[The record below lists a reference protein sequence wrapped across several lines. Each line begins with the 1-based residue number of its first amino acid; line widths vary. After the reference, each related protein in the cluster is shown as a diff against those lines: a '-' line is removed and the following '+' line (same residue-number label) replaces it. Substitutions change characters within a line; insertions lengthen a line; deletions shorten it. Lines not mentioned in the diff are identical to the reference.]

1 MSPRVFIILATTLS
15 FYRQKPVQA
24 LFVLVGL
31 VLGCGLY
38 TAVAQIN
45 ASAKASYAEA
55 DQILGASA
63 QWRITDRFDN
73 EVAVEDYIRL
83 RRSGFT
89 QVYPVIEKRLP
100 SADGA
105 LISLIATDLLAL
117 PLTAADSTNTD
128 ENPFSGAGWSG
139 LTQPPFET
147 WVPAET
153 AVRLGIVE
161 GEQIRLRDGKLLPPA
176 VIRSQAQQRDQL
188 FMDLGAALSLFET
201 SRVSYLAA
209 SELTASE
216 QQQIS
221 KVFDDRLLV
230 TNNSEALDLAQL
242 TQSLHTNLTAL
253 GLLSFVVGT
262 FIVFNAVHFS
272 LHARRQTL
280 HILGDLG
287 ATRGQIMAAILME
300 AFVWALVGALLGTL
314 LAQPL
319 SAALM
324 PAVAAT
330 LQNIYGA
337 SVSTLPVFNADLFLQ
352 ALLLALSG
360 LSLAMVVPLV
370 RSIDSPGS
378 GEDVANEA
386 ASVAQLLS
394 RRELTGAFLGA
405 CFLGTA
411 YLTYP
416 LASTVVQGFGLL
428 ALVLFAGITLLPVI
442 ILLIV
447 ALGHHVLGRHWLGRW
462 ALADVRFQLPHLR
475 LAMMALLLT
484 LIANI
489 GVTSLVGSFRI
500 ALTNWLETRLSADI
514 YVTAGVLERESVNEQ
529 KWVRSAHQR
538 TEIDATFAGRKMT
551 IIGVDAGAPDFTA
564 ANVIAAN
571 DTKGAADAYERWVA
585 HNYPVASSSEVAA
598 RSKLN
603 DVSYPQS
610 ASGVPDPAGA
620 LFIDSR
626 TAVVTTQLSE
636 ARRSTESTVKVFAN
650 EQLKYLAG
658 IEVGDSFELPTALGV
673 RHFEVLGFFHDY
685 GNVNYALHLPTQIFL
700 ELFPNAKPQGWGLWV
715 ADEKMEAADL
725 GLSELGVEPGSW
737 VSQRDV
743 LAISMAIFNRTFAI
757 TRALNTL
764 TLLVAAVAIFAA
776 LLAVYQ
782 IRRSEYALWRSL
794 GATWPTFF
802 LVSGFPIILMTGVV
816 MLLALPLGIALSWL
830 LIHKINVISFGW
842 TMPVVIDPAPISFL
856 FVVVAAVVLSAF
868 LLASLGQRAAVNSA
882 LKELAGE

>member
-1 MSPRVFIILATTLS
+1 MTHPILITLATTLS
-15 FYRQKPVQA
+15 FYRQKPLQA

-63 QWRITDRFDN
+63 QWRITDRLN
-73 EVAVEDYIRL
+73 GEVAVEDYIRL
-83 RRSGFT
+83 RRAGFT

-100 SADGA
+100 TAGGA

-117 PLTAADSTNTD
+117 PLSTADGTSTG

-139 LTQPPFET
+139 LTQPPYET
-147 WVPAET
+147 WVPTET
-153 AVRLGIVE
+153 AERLGIVE

-176 VIRSQAQQRDQL
+176 VIRSQTQQRDQV
-188 FMDLGAALSLFET
+188 FMDVGAVLSLFET
-201 SRVSYLAA
+201 NRVSYLAA
-209 SELTASE
+209 SHLTESE
-216 QQQIS
+216 QHQIS
-221 KVFDDRLLV
+221 EVFDDRLLA
-230 TNNSEALDLAQL
+230 TNNSQALDLTQL

-280 HILGDLG
+280 RVLGDLG
-287 ATRGQIMAAILME
+287 AARRNVTAAILLE
-300 AFVWALVGALLGTL
+300 AFVWAVVGASLGTL

-330 LQNIYGA
+330 LSNIYGA
-337 SVSTLPVFNADLFLQ
+337 SVSSLPVFNVDLFLQ
-352 ALLLALSG
+352 ALLLAMSG
-360 LSLAMVVPLV
+360 LLLAMVVPLV
-370 RSIDSPGS
+370 RSIGS
-378 GEDVANEA
+378 SGLGQVAGNEDPSVD
-386 ASVAQLLS
+386 ASLS
-394 RRELTGAFLGA
+394 HKELTGAFLGA
-405 CFLGTA
+405 GFLIAA
-411 YLTYP
+411 YLSYP

-442 ILLIV
+442 ILWVV
-447 ALGHHVLGRHWLGRW
+447 ALANSGFSRHWLGRW
-462 ALADVRFQLPHLR
+462 ALADVRFQLPHMR

-514 YVTAGVLERESVNEQ
+514 YVTAGVLEPESISQ
-529 KWVRSAHQR
+529 QSWVQSAHQR
-538 TEIDATFAGRKMT
+538 IEIDTTFSGRKMT
-551 IIGVDAGAPDFTA
+551 IVGVDVDAPDFTA
-564 ANVIAAN
+564 SSVIGADPDAFN
-571 DTKGAADAYERWVA
+571 RWMSGGEIGQSSASDTLSIDVLA
-585 HNYPVASSSEVAA
+585 HNYSVADGPIIDSVASGGSAA
-598 RSKLN
+598 GFVGSTAT
-603 DVSYPQS
+603 S
-610 ASGVPDPAGA
+610 ADTIKA
-620 LFIDSR
+620 
-626 TAVVTTQLSE
+626 
-636 ARRSTESTVKVFAN
+636 FAN
-650 EQLKYLAG
+650 EQLRYLAG
-658 IEVGDSFELPTALGV
+658 VEVGDAFDLPTVLGT
-673 RHFEVLGFFHDY
+673 RRFEVLGFFHDY
-685 GNVNYALHLPTQIFL
+685 GNVNYALHLPAQTFL
-700 ELFPNAKPQGWGLWV
+700 ELFPNAEPQGWGVWV
-715 ADEKMEAADL
+715 GDEQMETAEL
-725 GLSELGVEPGSW
+725 GLTELGVEPGSW
-737 VSQRDV
+737 VSQRDI
-743 LAISMAIFNRTFAI
+743 LAISMAIFDRTFAI

-764 TLLVAAVAIFAA
+764 TLLVAAVAIFAS

-782 IRRSEYALWRSL
+782 FRRSEYALWRSL
-794 GATWPTFF
+794 GATWPAFF

-842 TMPVVIDPAPISFL
+842 TMPVVIDPEPISFL
-856 FVVVAAVVLSAF
+856 FLVVTTVVLSAF
-868 LLASLGQRAAVNSA
+868 LLASLGQKAAVNNA
-882 LKELAGE
+882 LRELAGE

>member
-1 MSPRVFIILATTLS
+1 MTHPIFITLATTLS
-15 FYRQKPVQA
+15 FYRQRPLQA

-63 QWRITDRFDN
+63 QWRITDRLN
-73 EVAVEDYIRL
+73 SEVAVEDYIRL
-83 RRSGFT
+83 RRAGFT

-117 PLTAADSTNTD
+117 PLNPTDGASTG

-139 LTQPPFET
+139 LTQTPYET
-147 WVPAET
+147 WVPTET
-153 AVRLGIVE
+153 AKRLGIVE
-161 GEQIRLRDGKLLPPA
+161 GEQIRLRDGKRLPPA
-176 VIRSQAQQRDQL
+176 VIRSQAQQRDQI
-188 FMDLGAALSLFET
+188 FMDVGAVLSLFET
-201 SRVSYLAA
+201 NRVSYLAA
-209 SELTASE
+209 SHLTVSE

-221 KVFDDRLLV
+221 EVFDDRLLA
-230 TNNSEALDLAQL
+230 TNNAQALDLTQL

-280 HILGDLG
+280 RVLGDLG
-287 ATRGQIMAAILME
+287 AARRDVMAAILLE
-300 AFVWALVGALLGTL
+300 AFIWAVVGALLGTL

-330 LQNIYGA
+330 LSNIYGA
-337 SVSTLPVFNADLFLQ
+337 SVSSLPVFNADLFLQ

-360 LSLAMVVPLV
+360 LLLAMVLPLV
-370 RSIDSPGS
+370 RSIDSPSIG
-378 GEDVANEA
+378 GVAGKDSPSA
-386 ASVAQLLS
+386 TASLS
-394 RRELTGAFLGA
+394 RQELTAAFLGA
-405 CFLGTA
+405 GFLVAA
-411 YLTYP
+411 YVSYP
-416 LASTVVQGFGLL
+416 VASTVVQGFGLL
-428 ALVLFAGITLLPVI
+428 ALVLFAGIALLPVS
-442 ILLIV
+442 ILLVV
-447 ALGHHVLGRHWLGRW
+447 AVGKVGFGRHWLGRW

-500 ALTNWLETRLSADI
+500 ALTHWLETRLSADI
-514 YVTAGVLERESVNEQ
+514 YVTAGVLEPTSISQQR
-529 KWVRSAHQR
+529 WVKSAHQR
-538 TEIDATFAGRKMT
+538 IEIDTTFSGRKMT
-551 IIGVDAGAPDFTA
+551 IVGVDVDAPDFTVA
-564 ANVIAAN
+564 SVI
-571 DTKGAADAYERWVA
+571 GADPGVFERWMSGDEIDQSPASGARSLDGSAPSRSVTDR
-585 HNYPVASSSEVAA
+585 PVVDSLASGDSVEYFVGSAASSAET
-598 RSKLN
+598 
-603 DVSYPQS
+603 
-610 ASGVPDPAGA
+610 
-620 LFIDSR
+620 I
-626 TAVVTTQLSE
+626 
-636 ARRSTESTVKVFAN
+636 KVFAN
-650 EQLKYLAG
+650 EQVRYLAG
-658 IEVGDSFELPTALGV
+658 VEVGDAFDLPTAQGT
-673 RHFEVLGFFHDY
+673 RRFEVLGFFHDY
-685 GNVNYALHLPTQIFL
+685 GNVNYALHLPAQSFL
-700 ELFPNAKPQGWGLWV
+700 KLFPNAEPQGWGLWV
-715 ADEKMEAADL
+715 GDEQMEAAEL
-725 GLSELGVEPGSW
+725 GLTELGVEPGSW

-743 LAISMAIFNRTFAI
+743 LAISMAIFDRTFAI

-764 TLLVAAVAIFAA
+764 TLLVAAVAIFAS

-782 IRRSEYALWRSL
+782 FRRNEYALWRSL

-842 TMPVVIDPAPISFL
+842 TMPVVTDAEPISFL
-856 FVVVAAVVLSAF
+856 FLVVAAVVLSAF
-868 LLASLGQRAAVNSA
+868 LLASLGQRAAVSNA

>member
-1 MSPRVFIILATTLS
+1 MTHPIFITLATTLS
-15 FYRQKPVQA
+15 FYRQKPLQA

-63 QWRITDRFDN
+63 QWRITDRLND
-73 EVAVEDYIRL
+73 EVAVEDYISL
-83 RRSGFT
+83 RRAGFT

-117 PLTAADSTNTD
+117 PLNTSDGASTG
-128 ENPFSGAGWSG
+128 ENAFSGAGWSG
-139 LTQPPFET
+139 LTQTPFEA
-147 WVPAET
+147 WVPTET
-153 AVRLGIVE
+153 AKRLGIVE

-176 VIRSQAQQRDQL
+176 VIRSQTQQRDQI
-188 FMDLGAALSLFET
+188 FMDVGAALSLFET
-201 SRVSYLAA
+201 NRVSYLAA
-209 SELTASE
+209 SHLTESE

-221 KVFDDRLLV
+221 EVFDDRLLA
-230 TNNSEALDLAQL
+230 TNSSQALDLTQL

-280 HILGDLG
+280 RVLGDLG
-287 ATRGQIMAAILME
+287 AAECDVIAAILLE
-300 AFVWALVGALLGTL
+300 AFIWAVVGALLGTL

-330 LQNIYGA
+330 LSNIYGA
-337 SVSTLPVFNADLFLQ
+337 SVSSLPVFNVDLFLQ
-352 ALLLALSG
+352 ALLLAISG
-360 LSLAMVVPLV
+360 LLLAMVVPLI
-370 RSIDSPGS
+370 RSIGS
-378 GEDVANEA
+378 SRLGQVAGNEDPSVD
-386 ASVAQLLS
+386 ASLS
-394 RRELTGAFLGA
+394 RQELTGAFLGA
-405 CFLGTA
+405 GFLIAA
-411 YLTYP
+411 YLSYP
-416 LASTVVQGFGLL
+416 LASTVVEGFGLL
-428 ALVLFAGITLLPVI
+428 ALVLFAGITLLPVV
-442 ILLIV
+442 ILWV
-447 ALGHHVLGRHWLGRW
+447 VGLGNAGFGRHWLGRW
-462 ALADVRFQLPHLR
+462 ALADVRFQLPHMR

-514 YVTAGVLERESVNEQ
+514 YVTAGVLEPESISQ
-529 KWVRSAHQR
+529 QSWVRSAHQR
-538 TEIDATFAGRKMT
+538 IEIDTTFSGRKMT
-551 IIGVDAGAPDFTA
+551 IVGVDVDAPDFTA
-564 ANVIAAN
+564 SSVI
-571 DTKGAADAYERWVA
+571 GADPDAFNRWMSGDK
-585 HNYPVASSSEVAA
+585 PDQS
-598 RSKLN
+598 
-603 DVSYPQS
+603 S
-610 ASGVPDPAGA
+610 ASET
-620 LFIDSR
+620 LFIDGLVHNYS
-626 TAVVTTQLSE
+626 VTDGPIIDSVASGGSAAGFVGSAATSGD
-636 ARRSTESTVKVFAN
+636 TITVFAN
-650 EQLKYLAG
+650 EQLRYLAG
-658 IEVGDSFELPTALGV
+658 VEVGDTFDLPTALGT
-673 RHFEVLGFFHDY
+673 RRFEVLGFFHDY
-685 GNVNYALHLPTQIFL
+685 GNVNYALHLPAQTFL
-700 ELFPNAKPQGWGLWV
+700 ELFPNAEPQGWGLWV
-715 ADEKMEAADL
+715 DDEQMETAEH
-725 GLSELGVEPGSW
+725 GLTELGVEPGSW

-743 LAISMAIFNRTFAI
+743 LAISMAIFDRTFAI

-764 TLLVAAVAIFAA
+764 TLLVAAVAIFAS

-782 IRRSEYALWRSL
+782 FRRSEYALWRSL

-842 TMPVVIDPAPISFL
+842 TMPVVIDAEPISFL
-856 FVVVAAVVLSAF
+856 FLVVTTVVLSAF
-868 LLASLGQRAAVNSA
+868 LLASTGQRAAVNSA

>member
-1 MSPRVFIILATTLS
+1 MTHPVFITLATTLS
-15 FYRQKPVQA
+15 FYRQRPIQA
-24 LFVLVGL
+24 LFVLIGL

-63 QWRITDRFDN
+63 QWRITDRLN
-73 EVAVEDYIRL
+73 TEVAVEDYIRL
-83 RRSGFT
+83 RRAGFT
-89 QVYPVIEKRLP
+89 DVYPVIERRLP

-117 PLTAADSTNTD
+117 PFDAADSTSTN
-128 ENPFSGAGWSG
+128 ENPFGGEGWSG

-153 AVRLGIVE
+153 AKRLGIGE
-161 GEQIRLRDGKLLPPA
+161 GEQIRLRDGRLLPPA
-176 VIRSQAQQRDQL
+176 VIRSQTQQRDQL
-188 FMDLGAALSLFET
+188 FMDIGAALSLFET
-201 SRVSYLAA
+201 NRVSYLAA
-209 SELTASE
+209 A
-216 QQQIS
+216 QINATKRQLIS
-221 KVFDDRLLV
+221 TQFNDRLVL
-230 TNNSEALDLAQL
+230 THNSDALDLSQL
-242 TQSLHTNLTAL
+242 TESLHTNLTAL

-280 HILGDLG
+280 RVLSDLG
-287 ATRGQIMAAILME
+287 AAKGDVLTAILLE
-300 AFVWALVGALLGTL
+300 ALLWAVVGALLGTL

-337 SVSTLPVFNADLFLQ
+337 SVSSLPVFNADLFWQ
-352 ALLLALSG
+352 ALLLAMSG
-360 LSLAMVVPLV
+360 LVLAMVLPLI
-370 RSIDSPGS
+370 RSTEGAAT
-378 GEDVANEA
+378 DVGANKDPSTVDA
-386 ASVAQLLS
+386 LLP
-394 RRELTGAFLGA
+394 RRELAFALLGSV
-405 CFLGTA
+405 FLVSA

-416 LASTVVQGFGLL
+416 LASTVIQGFGLL

-442 ILLIV
+442 ILLI
-447 ALGHHVLGRHWLGRW
+447 AGLGNLGLGRHWLGRW

-514 YVTAGVLERESVNEQ
+514 YVTAGVLESESLSG
-529 KWVRSAHQR
+529 KSWVKNAHQR
-538 TEIDATFAGRKMT
+538 VEIETTFAGRKMT
-551 IIGVDAGAPDFTA
+551 VVGVDIDAPDFTA
-564 ANVIAAN
+564 VNVI
-571 DTKGAADAYERWVA
+571 DSDPGAFKRWIAGEPISQSPAIVGVLADI
-585 HNYPVASSSEVAA
+585 PVTDSPATDSPATDSS
-598 RSKLN
+598 
-603 DVSYPQS
+603 VSRS
-610 ASGVPDPAGA
+610 ASEG
-620 LFIDSR
+620 
-626 TAVVTTQLSE
+626 
-636 ARRSTESTVKVFAN
+636 TVKVFAN
-650 EQLKYLAG
+650 EQLRYLAG
-658 IEVGDSFELPTALGV
+658 VEIGDSFELTTALGT
-673 RHFEVLGFFHDY
+673 RSFEVLGYFHDY
-685 GNVNYALHLPTQIFL
+685 GNVNYALHLPTKRFFT
-700 ELFPNAKPQGWGLWV
+700 LFPSAKTQGWGLWV
-715 ADEKMEAADL
+715 ADERMDVAELDL
-725 GLSELGVEPGSW
+725 TELGVEPGSW

-743 LAISMAIFNRTFAI
+743 LAISMAIFDRTFAI

-764 TLLVAAVAIFAA
+764 TLLVAAVAIFAS

-782 IRRSEYALWRSL
+782 FRRSEYALWRSL

-816 MLLALPLGIALSWL
+816 MLLSLPLGIALSWL

-842 TMPVVIDPAPISFL
+842 TMPVVIDAEPITFL
-856 FVVVAAVVLSAF
+856 FVVVTSVVLVAF
-868 LLASLGQRAAVNSA
+868 LLASFGQRTAVNSA

>member
-1 MSPRVFIILATTLS
+1 MTHPIFIALATTLS
-15 FYRQKPVQA
+15 FYRQKPLQA

-31 VLGCGLY
+31 VLGCGLF

-63 QWRITDRFDN
+63 QWRITDRLDS

-83 RRSGFT
+83 RRAGLT

-117 PLTAADSTNTD
+117 PLNTADDAGAG

-139 LTQPPFET
+139 LTQTPFET
-147 WVPAET
+147 WVPTET
-153 AVRLGIVE
+153 AKRLGIVD

-176 VIRSQAQQRDQL
+176 VIRSQTQQRDQI
-188 FMDLGAALSLFET
+188 FMDVGAALSLFE
-201 SRVSYLAA
+201 SNRVSYLAA
-209 SELTASE
+209 SHLTESE
-216 QQQIS
+216 QEQIS
-221 KVFDDRLLV
+221 ALFDGRLLAAD
-230 TNNSEALDLAQL
+230 NSQALDLAQL

-272 LHARRQTL
+272 LYARQQTL
-280 HILGDLG
+280 RVLGDLG
-287 ATRGQIMAAILME
+287 AARRDVMAAILLE
-300 AFVWALVGALLGTL
+300 AFMWAVVGALLGTL

-324 PAVAAT
+324 PAVATT
-330 LQNIYGA
+330 LSNIYGA
-337 SVSTLPVFNADLFLQ
+337 SVSSLPVFNADLFLQ

-360 LSLAMVVPLV
+360 LLLAMVLPLV
-370 RSIDSPGS
+370 RSIGSPAVGKL
-378 GEDVANEA
+378 GGVAANEDPSVD
-386 ASVAQLLS
+386 ASFS
-394 RRELTGAFLGA
+394 RRELTGALLGA
-405 CFLGTA
+405 GFLIAA
-411 YLTYP
+411 YVSYP

-428 ALVLFAGITLLPVI
+428 ALVLFAGITLLPVV
-442 ILLIV
+442 ILWV
-447 ALGHHVLGRHWLGRW
+447 VVLGNAGFSCHWLGRW
-462 ALADVRFQLPHLR
+462 ALSDVRFQLPHLR

-514 YVTAGVLERESVNEQ
+514 YVTAGVLEPESISQ
-529 KWVRSAHQR
+529 QSWVRSAHQR
-538 TEIDATFAGRKMT
+538 TEIDTTFSGRKMT
-551 IIGVDAGAPDFTA
+551 IVGVDVDAPDFTA
-564 ANVIAAN
+564 ASVI
-571 DTKGAADAYERWVA
+571 GADSGVFNRWI
-585 HNYPVASSSEVAA
+585 SSDKTDQS
-598 RSKLN
+598 
-603 DVSYPQS
+603 S
-610 ASGVPDPAGA
+610 ASGA
-620 LFIDSR
+620 LSIGSLSLNRSVTDGPVIDSIASGGSAGGLVGSAA
-626 TAVVTTQLSE
+626 TSE
-636 ARRSTESTVKVFAN
+636 DTIKVFAN
-650 EQLKYLAG
+650 EQLRYLAG
-658 IEVGDSFELPTALGV
+658 VEVGDTVDLPTWQGT
-673 RHFEVLGFFHDY
+673 RRFEVLGFFHDY

-700 ELFPNAKPQGWGLWV
+700 KLFPNAQPQGWGLWV
-715 ADEKMEAADL
+715 GDEQMETAEL
-725 GLSELGVEPGSW
+725 GLTELGVEPGSW

-743 LAISMAIFNRTFAI
+743 LAISMAIFDRTFAI

-764 TLLVAAVAIFAA
+764 TLLVAAVAIFAS

-782 IRRSEYALWRSL
+782 FRRSEYALWRSL

-842 TMPVVIDPAPISFL
+842 TMPVVIDAEPISFL
-856 FVVVAAVVLSAF
+856 FLVVAAVVLSAF

-882 LKELAGE
+882 LKALAGE

>member
-1 MSPRVFIILATTLS
+1 MTHPIFITLATTLS
-15 FYRQKPVQA
+15 FYRQKPLQA

-63 QWRITDRFDN
+63 QWRITDRLSG
-73 EVAVEDYIRL
+73 EVAVEDYMRL
-83 RRSGFT
+83 RRAGLT

-117 PLTAADSTNTD
+117 PLNTADGASTG
-128 ENPFSGAGWSG
+128 ENPFSGARWSG
-139 LTQPPFET
+139 LTQTPFET
-147 WVPAET
+147 WVPTET
-153 AVRLGIVE
+153 AKRLGIVE
-161 GEQIRLRDGKLLPPA
+161 GEQVRLRDGKMLPPA
-176 VIRSQAQQRDQL
+176 VIRSQAQQRDQI
-188 FMDLGAALSLFET
+188 FMDVGAVLSLFET
-201 SRVSYLAA
+201 NRVSYLAA
-209 SELTASE
+209 SNLTASE

-221 KVFDDRLLV
+221 EMFDDRLLA
-230 TNNSEALDLAQL
+230 TNNSQALDLTQL

-280 HILGDLG
+280 RVLGDLG
-287 ATRGQIMAAILME
+287 AAKRDVIAAILLE
-300 AFVWALVGALLGTL
+300 AFIWAVVGALLGTL

-330 LQNIYGA
+330 LSNIYGA
-337 SVSTLPVFNADLFLQ
+337 SVSSLPVFNVDLFLQ
-352 ALLLALSG
+352 ALLLAISG
-360 LSLAMVVPLV
+360 LFLAMVVPLV
-370 RSIDSPGS
+370 RSIGS
-378 GEDVANEA
+378 SRLGQVAGNEDPSVD
-386 ASVAQLLS
+386 ASLS
-394 RRELTGAFLGA
+394 RQALTGAFLGA
-405 CFLGTA
+405 GFLIAA
-411 YLTYP
+411 YMSYP
-416 LASTVVQGFGLL
+416 LASTVVEGFGLL
-428 ALVLFAGITLLPVI
+428 ALVLFAGVTLLPAVI
-442 ILLIV
+442 LWVV
-447 ALGHHVLGRHWLGRW
+447 ALGNMGFGRHWLGRW
-462 ALADVRFQLPHLR
+462 ALADVRFQLPHMR

-514 YVTAGVLERESVNEQ
+514 YVTAGVLEPESISQ
-529 KWVRSAHQR
+529 QSWVHSAHQR
-538 TEIDATFAGRKMT
+538 IEIDTTFSGRKMT
-551 IIGVDAGAPDFTA
+551 IVGVDVDAPDFTA
-564 ANVIAAN
+564 SSVIGADPDALN
-571 DTKGAADAYERWVA
+571 RWMSGDKPDQSSATDTLSIDGLA
-585 HNYPVASSSEVAA
+585 HNYSVTDGPIIDSVASGGTAA
-598 RSKLN
+598 GFVGSTA
-603 DVSYPQS
+603 
-610 ASGVPDPAGA
+610 ASG
-620 LFIDSR
+620 
-626 TAVVTTQLSE
+626 
-636 ARRSTESTVKVFAN
+636 STISVFAN
-650 EQLKYLAG
+650 EQLRYLAG
-658 IEVGDSFELPTALGV
+658 VEVGDTFDLPTVLGT
-673 RHFEVLGFFHDY
+673 RRFEVLGFFHDY
-685 GNVNYALHLPTQIFL
+685 GNVNYALHLPAQTFL
-700 ELFPNAKPQGWGLWV
+700 ELFPNAEPQGWGVWV
-715 ADEKMEAADL
+715 DDEQMETAEL
-725 GLSELGVEPGSW
+725 GLTELGVEPGSW

-743 LAISMAIFNRTFAI
+743 LAISMAIFDRTFAI

-764 TLLVAAVAIFAA
+764 TLLVAAVAIFAS

-782 IRRSEYALWRSL
+782 FRRSEYALWRSL

-842 TMPVVIDPAPISFL
+842 TMPVVIDAEPISFL
-856 FVVVAAVVLSAF
+856 FLVVAAVVLSAF